1 MLPVFDHEGSFHR
14 MGNDRQLFDEMAGF
28 VQDDAPVRLQ
38 EIRHGLAESNFSC
51 VKLAVHSLKGLISNF
66 GATRAVSAA
75 IKLESLLQQS
85 RPMDELEAAFQEL
98 QAAVEELQHALATFC
113 SKTSASL

>member
-1 MLPVFDHEGSFHR
+1 MAPVFDHDGSLHR
-14 MGNDRQLFDEMAGF
+14 MGDDRQLFEEMAGF

-38 EIRHGLAESNFSC
+38 EIRHGLAGSNFSR
-51 VKLAVHSLKGLISNF
+51 VKLAVHSLKGLVSNF

-85 RPMDELEAAFQEL
+85 RPKEDLEAAFQEL
-98 QAAVEELQHALATFC
+98 QAAVEELQHTLAAFC